1 MLWKNPCPWLWKGPK
16 STLIWGEGMLWKWS
30 SQMQYV
36 ELRYSDPKNASDNSE
51 KSEWDIFGLCS
62 WYTDLYIF
70 LFGKKRNCGHSQG
83 YMIFKFICHCRVP
96 DCSKNF
102 FMLGITKKFFCFAKN
117 IALVVFLGVF
127 SILIMVY
134 DKQFTYYNKLLLPQ
148 GNWVD
153 DTTHP
158 SMIFSMH
165 ELLESN
171 RTL

>member
-1 MLWKNPCPWLWKGPK
+1 MPMTIQK
-16 STLIWGEGMLWKWS
+16 SLSETYLAYAPGTLIFIS
-30 SQMQYV
+30 SC
-36 ELRYSDPKNASDNSE
+36 L
-51 KSEWDIFGLCS
+51 
-62 WYTDLYIF
+62 
-70 LFGKKRNCGHSQG
+70 GKKRNCGHSQG
-83 YMIFKFICHCRVP
+83 YMIFKFVCHCRVP

-102 FMLGITKKFFCFAKN
+102 FLLGITKKFFCFAKN

-165 ELLESN
+165 ALLESN